1 MTLPA
6 EARDRYLAAFDETA
20 DGKGRPAWLRRL
32 RDEAKERFV
41 ATGFPNVKNEDWKYT
56 SVAAIEGQ
64 RFGLAPPGDGGLSP
78 PDVAGVLPVDAA
90 GNVLVFENGRYRPDL
105 SVRRPLPPG
114 VHLGSLSENLS
125 GEGEVLV
132 PYFSSRS
139 TANAFTDLNTMLMED
154 GAFLHIGKG
163 IEVPEPIHLLFL
175 TTGGERPV
183 MAHPRNVIVAGE
195 GSRVTVVERYAGF
208 SDAGCLVNAV
218 TDIAAGNGAAVVH
231 YRIQEDGP
239 DAYHIASLR
248 VRQGAG
254 SRFAAHSVSLGARLS
269 RSDVHAVLDGEGA
282 ACLLNGLYLGN
293 GEQHVDHFTTI
304 DHAKPE
310 GSSREYY
317 RGILDGR
324 SRGVFRGRVIV
335 RKDAQKTDARQA
347 NGNLL
352 LSREAEADSRPQ
364 LEIHADDV
372 KCTHGATVGPLDEEK
387 VFYIRSRGIDESS
400 ARGLLAYAYAADIL
414 RRFDLPDVRRTYEE
428 KLLAWLPDAGRIR
441 EFLHEPE

>member
-6 EARDRYLAAFDETA
+6 EARDRYLAAFERAADER
-20 DGKGRPAWLRRL
+20 GRPAWLRRL
-32 RDEAKERFV
+32 RDEAKDRFLS
-41 ATGFPNVKNEDWKYT
+41 AGFPGVKDEDWKYT
-56 SVAAIEGQ
+56 SVAGIEG
-64 RFGLAPPGDGGLSP
+64 REFDIPPRGGGGLTSS
-78 PDVAGVLPVDAA
+78 DVAEFLPADAA
-90 GNVLVFENGRYRPDL
+90 GNVLVFENGRYRADL
-105 SVRRPLPPG
+105 SVRRPLPSG
-114 VHLGSLSENLS
+114 VHLGGLSEALS
-125 GEGEVLV
+125 GGGDGLV
-132 PYFSSRS
+132 PYFSPSP
-139 TANAFTDLNTMLMED
+139 ANSFGDLNTMLMED
-154 GAFLHIGKG
+154 GAFLHVGKDV
-163 IEVPEPIHLLFL
+163 EVPEPVHLLFL
-175 TTGGERPV
+175 ASGGERPV

-195 GSRVTVVERYAGF
+195 GSRVTVVERYAGL

-218 TDIAAGNGAAVVH
+218 TDIAVGDGATVVH
-231 YRIQEDGP
+231 YRLQEDGP

-248 VRQGAG
+248 ARQGAG
-254 SRFAAHSVSLGARLS
+254 SRFAAHSVSIGARLS
-269 RSDVHAVLDGEGA
+269 RSDIHAVLDGVGA
-282 ACLLNGLYLGN
+282 VCLLNGLYLGN
-293 GEQHVDHFTTI
+293 GDQHVDHFTTI

-347 NGNLL
+347 NRNLL

-387 VFYIRSRGIDESS
+387 VFYMRSRGIDASS
-400 ARGLLAYAYAADIL
+400 ARCMLAYAFADDIL
-414 RRFDLPDVRRTYEE
+414 RRFDLPDVRRIIEE
-428 KLLAWLPDAGRIR
+428 KLLAWLPEAGRIR

>member
-6 EARDRYLAAFDETA
+6 EARDRYLAAFEEVA

-41 ATGFPNVKNEDWKYT
+41 ATGFPSVKNEDWKYT
-56 SVAAIEGQ
+56 SVAGIEE
-64 RFGLAPPGDGGLSP
+64 RCFGLAPPGDGGISP
-78 PDVAGVLPVDAA
+78 TDVAGVLPGDAG
-90 GNVLVFENGRYRPDL
+90 GNVLVFANGRYRADL

-114 VHLGSLSENLS
+114 VHLGILSENLS
-125 GEGEVLV
+125 GEGGVLV
-132 PYFSSRS
+132 PYFSRS
-139 TANAFTDLNTMLMED
+139 PANAFTDLNTMLLED

-163 IEVPEPIHLLFL
+163 VEVAEPIHLLFL
-175 TTGGERPV
+175 AAGGGRPL

-218 TDIAAGNGAAVVH
+218 TDIAAGRDSTVVH

-239 DAYHIASLR
+239 EAFHIATLR
-248 VRQGAG
+248 SRQGAG

-282 ACLLNGLYLGN
+282 TCLLNGLYLGN

-400 ARGLLAYAYAADIL
+400 ARGLLAYAFAADIL
-414 RRFDLPDVRRTYEE
+414 RRFDLPDVRRTFEE

-441 EFLHEPE
+441 EFLHEPG

>member
-6 EARDRYLAAFDETA
+6 EARDRYLAAFEEA
-20 DGKGRPAWLRRL
+20 MDGKGRPAWLRRL
-32 RDEAKERFV
+32 RDEAKERFL
-41 ATGFPNVKNEDWKYT
+41 AAGFPSVKNEDWKYT
-56 SVAAIEGQ
+56 SVAGIEEQ
-64 RFGLAPPGDGGLSP
+64 RFGLAPPGDGGFSP
-78 PDVAGVLPVDAA
+78 SAVAGILPGDAA
-90 GNVLVFENGRYRPDL
+90 GNVLVFANGRYRADL
-105 SVRRPLPPG
+105 SVRRPLPSG
-114 VHLGSLSENLS
+114 AHLGSLSESLS

-132 PYFSSRS
+132 PCFSRS
-139 TANAFTDLNTMLMED
+139 PANSFTDLNTMLMED
-154 GAFLHIGKG
+154 GAFLHIGEG
-163 IEVPEPIHLLFL
+163 VEVSEPIHLLFL
-175 TTGGERPV
+175 TSGGERPV
-183 MAHPRNVIVAGE
+183 MSHPRNVIVAGE
-195 GSRVTVVERYAGF
+195 GSRVTVVERYGGI

-218 TDIAAGNGAAVVH
+218 TDIAAGRASTVIH
-231 YRIQEDGP
+231 YRIQEDGQ
-239 DAYHIASLR
+239 DAFHIASLR
-248 VRQGAG
+248 ARQGAG

-282 ACLLNGLYLGN
+282 TCLLNGLYLGN

-387 VFYIRSRGIDESS
+387 VFYIRSRGIDDSS
-400 ARGLLAYAYAADIL
+400 ARGLLAYAFAADIL
-414 RRFDLPDVRRTYEE
+414 RRFDLPGVRRTFEE

>member
-1 MTLPA
+1 MTLPV
-6 EARDRYLAAFDETA
+6 EARDRYLAAFERA
-20 DGKGRPAWLRRL
+20 AEGGRRPAWLHRL
-32 RDEAKERFV
+32 RDEAKERFAV
-41 ATGFPNVKNEDWKYT
+41 TGFPDVKNEDWKYT
-56 SVAAIEGQ
+56 SVAEIEE
-64 RFGLAPPGDGGLSP
+64 REFEIAPRMDGGLSP
-78 PDVAGVLPVDAA
+78 TDVAGSLPGGAA
-90 GNVLVFENGRYRPDL
+90 GNVLVFDNGQYRTDL
-105 SVRRPLPPG
+105 SVRRPLPSG
-114 VHLGSLSENLS
+114 VHLGSLSEALS
-125 GEGEVLV
+125 GEEDGLV
-132 PYFSSRS
+132 PYFSRS
-139 TANAFTDLNTMLMED
+139 PSNAFIDLNTMLMED
-154 GAFLHIGKG
+154 GAFLHVGKDV
-163 IEVPEPIHLLFL
+163 EVPEPIHLLFL
-175 TTGGERPV
+175 ASGFERPV

-195 GSRVTVVERYAGF
+195 GSRVTVVERYAGR

-218 TDIAAGNGAAVVH
+218 TDIAVGRNATVVH
-231 YRIQEDGP
+231 YRIQENGP
-239 DAYHIASLR
+239 ESYHIASLR
-248 VRQGAG
+248 ARQGAG

-282 ACLLNGLYLGN
+282 ACLLNGLYLGT

-347 NGNLL
+347 NRNLL

-387 VFYIRSRGIDESS
+387 VFYMRSRGIDQSS
-400 ARGLLAYAYAADIL
+400 ARGLLAYAFAIDIL
-414 RRFDLPDVRRTYEE
+414 RRFDLPDVRRTFEE
-428 KLLAWLPDAGRIR
+428 KLLAWLPDAERIR

>member
-1 MTLPA
+1 VTLPA
-6 EARDRYLAAFDETA
+6 EASDRYLAAFEEVA

-32 RDEAKERFV
+32 RDEAKVRFV

-56 SVAAIEGQ
+56 SVAGIEER
-64 RFGLAPPGDGGLSP
+64 RFGVAPQDDGGFSP
-78 PDVAGVLPVDAA
+78 SDVAGHLPGDAA
-90 GNVLVFENGRYRPDL
+90 GNVLVFANGRYRADL

-114 VHLGSLSENLS
+114 VHLGSLSDALS
-125 GEGEVLV
+125 GGGDGLV
-132 PYFSSRS
+132 PYFSRS
-139 TANAFTDLNTMLMED
+139 PANAFTDLNTMLMED
-154 GAFLHIGKG
+154 GVFLHVGKEV
-163 IEVPEPIHLLFL
+163 EVPEPIHLLFL
-175 TTGGERPV
+175 TSGGERPV

-195 GSRVTVVERYAGF
+195 GARVTVVERYAGL

-218 TDIAAGNGAAVVH
+218 TDIAAGRSATVVH
-231 YRIQEDGP
+231 YRLQEDGP

-248 VRQGAG
+248 ARQGKG

-282 ACLLNGLYLGN
+282 ACLLNGLYLGT

-335 RKDAQKTDARQA
+335 RKDAQRTDARQS
-347 NGNLL
+347 NRNLL

-387 VFYIRSRGIDESS
+387 VFYMRSRGFDESS
-400 ARGLLAYAYAADIL
+400 ARSLLAYAFAVDVL
-414 RRFDLPDVRRTYEE
+414 RRFDLPDIRRTFEE
-428 KLLAWLPDAGRIR
+428 KLLAWLPDAGPIR
-441 EFLHEPE
+441 EFLHEPK

>member
-6 EARDRYLAAFDETA
+6 ETRDRYLSAFERAA

-32 RDEAKERFV
+32 RNEAKDRFLV
-41 ATGFPNVKNEDWKYT
+41 TGFPGVKDEDWKYT
-56 SVAAIEGQ
+56 SVAGIEER
-64 RFGLAPPGDGGLSP
+64 RFRLAPQDDGGLSSS
-78 PDVAGVLPVDAA
+78 DVAGHLPGDAA
-90 GNVLVFENGRYRPDL
+90 GNVLVFANGRYRADL

-114 VHLGSLSENLS
+114 VHLGSLSEALS
-125 GEGEVLV
+125 GGGDGLV
-132 PYFSSRS
+132 PHFSRS
-139 TANAFTDLNTMLMED
+139 PANAFTDLNTMLMED
-154 GAFLHIGKG
+154 GVFLHVGKEV
-163 IEVPEPIHLLFL
+163 EVPEPIHLLFL
-175 TTGGERPV
+175 ASGGERPV
-183 MAHPRNVIVAGE
+183 MVHPRNVIVAGE
-195 GSRVTVVERYAGF
+195 GSRVTVVERYAGL
-208 SDAGCLVNAV
+208 SAAGSLVNAV
-218 TDIAAGNGAAVVH
+218 TDITAGRSASVVH
-231 YRIQEDGP
+231 YRFQEDGP

-248 VRQGAG
+248 ARQGKG

-282 ACLLNGLYLGN
+282 ECLLNGLYLGN

-335 RKDAQKTDARQA
+335 RKDAQKTDARQS
-347 NGNLL
+347 NRNLL
-352 LSREAEADSRPQ
+352 LSRESEADSRPQ

-387 VFYIRSRGIDESS
+387 VFYMRSRGIDESS
-400 ARGLLAYAYAADIL
+400 ARGLLAYAFAADIL
-414 RRFDLPDVRRTYEE
+414 GRFDLPDVRRTFEE

-441 EFLHEPE
+441 EFLDAPE

>member
-6 EARDRYLAAFDETA
+6 EARDRYLAAYEEA
-20 DGKGRPAWLRRL
+20 VDGKGRPAWLRRL
-32 RDEAKERFV
+32 RDEAKERFL
-41 ATGFPNVKNEDWKYT
+41 AAGFPSVKNEDWKYT
-56 SVAAIEGQ
+56 SVAGIEEK
-64 RFGLAPPGDGGLSP
+64 RFGLAPPGDGGFSP
-78 PDVAGVLPVDAA
+78 SAVAGFLPGDAA
-90 GNVLVFENGRYRPDL
+90 GNVLVFANGRYRADL

-114 VHLGSLSENLS
+114 AHLGSLSESLS
-125 GEGEVLV
+125 GEGETLV
-132 PYFSSRS
+132 PFFSRS
-139 TANAFTDLNTMLMED
+139 PANAFTDLNTMLMED
-154 GAFLHIGKG
+154 GAFLHVGKG
-163 IEVPEPIHLLFL
+163 VEVSEPIHLLFL
-175 TTGGERPV
+175 TSGGGRPV

-195 GSRVTVVERYAGF
+195 GSRVTVVERYGGI

-218 TDIAAGNGAAVVH
+218 TDIAAGRAATVIH

-239 DAYHIASLR
+239 DAFHIASLR
-248 VRQGAG
+248 ARQGTG

-282 ACLLNGLYLGN
+282 TCLLNGLYLGN

-335 RKDAQKTDARQA
+335 REDAQKTDARQA

-400 ARGLLAYAYAADIL
+400 ARGLLAYAFAADIL
-414 RRFDLPDVRRTYEE
+414 RRFDIPDIRRTFEE

>member
-6 EARDRYLAAFDETA
+6 EARDRYLAAFEEA
-20 DGKGRPAWLRRL
+20 MDGKGRPAWLRRL
-32 RDEAKERFV
+32 RDEAKERFL
-41 ATGFPNVKNEDWKYT
+41 AAGFPSVKNEDWKYT
-56 SVAAIEGQ
+56 SVAGIEER
-64 RFGLAPPGDGGLSP
+64 RFGLAPPGDGGFSP
-78 PDVAGVLPVDAA
+78 SAVAGILPGDAA
-90 GNVLVFENGRYRPDL
+90 GNVLVFANGRYRADL

-114 VHLGSLSENLS
+114 VHLGSLSDALS
-125 GEGEVLV
+125 GGGDGLV
-132 PYFSSRS
+132 PYFSRS
-139 TANAFTDLNTMLMED
+139 PPNAFTDLNTMLMED
-154 GAFLHIGKG
+154 GAFLHVGKG
-163 IEVPEPIHLLFL
+163 VEVSEPIHLLFL
-175 TTGGERPV
+175 TSGGGRPV
-183 MAHPRNVIVAGE
+183 MVHPRNVIVAGE
-195 GSRVTVVERYAGF
+195 GSRVTVVERYGGI

-218 TDIAAGNGAAVVH
+218 TDIAAGRDSAVIH

-239 DAYHIASLR
+239 DAFHIASLR
-248 VRQGAG
+248 ARQGTG

-282 ACLLNGLYLGN
+282 TCLLNGLYLGN

-387 VFYIRSRGIDESS
+387 VFYIRSRGIDDSS
-400 ARGLLAYAYAADIL
+400 ARGLLAYAFAADIL
-414 RRFDLPDVRRTYEE
+414 RRFDLPGVRRTFEE

>member
-6 EARDRYLAAFDETA
+6 EARDRYLAVFERVAV
-20 DGKGRPAWLRRL
+20 DGRGRPAWLRRL

-41 ATGFPNVKNEDWKYT
+41 ATGFPGVKNEDWKYT
-56 SVAAIEGQ
+56 SVAGIEEQ
-64 RFGLAPPGDGGLSP
+64 AFESARENVGGLTSS
-78 PDVAGVLPVDAA
+78 DISGYLPGDAA
-90 GNVLVFENGRYRPDL
+90 GNVLVFENGRYRADL
-105 SVRRPLPPG
+105 SVRRLLPAG
-114 VHLGSLSENLS
+114 VHLGSLSEALS
-125 GEGEVLV
+125 GEGDVLV
-132 PYFSSRS
+132 PFFSRS
-139 TANAFTDLNTMLMED
+139 PANTFTDLNTMLMED
-154 GAFLHIGKG
+154 GVFLHVGKEV
-163 IEVPEPIHLLFL
+163 EVPEPIHLLFL
-175 TTGGERPV
+175 TSGGERPV

-195 GSRVTVVERYAGF
+195 GSRVTVVERYAGL

-218 TDIAAGNGAAVVH
+218 TDIAAGRSSTVVH
-231 YRIQEDGP
+231 YRLQEDGP

-248 VRQGAG
+248 ARQGTG

-347 NGNLL
+347 NRNLL

-387 VFYIRSRGIDESS
+387 VFYMRSRGIDESS
-400 ARGLLAYAYAADIL
+400 ARGLLAYAFAVDIL
-414 RRFDLPDVRRTYEE
+414 RRFDLPDVRRTFEE
-428 KLLAWLPDAGRIR
+428 KLLAWLPDAGGIR

>member
-6 EARDRYLAAFDETA
+6 EARDRYLAAFEGA
-20 DGKGRPAWLRRL
+20 EDGKGRPGWLRRL

-41 ATGFPNVKNEDWKYT
+41 ATGFPDVKNEDWKYT
-56 SVAAIEGQ
+56 SVAGIEER
-64 RFGLAPPGDGGLSP
+64 RFELPSRDDGGLSP
-78 PDVAGVLPVDAA
+78 SDVAGALPGDAA
-90 GNVLVFENGRYRPDL
+90 GNVLVFANGRYRADL

-114 VHLGSLSENLS
+114 VHLGSLSETLS
-125 GEGEVLV
+125 GGGDALV
-132 PYFSSRS
+132 PYFFRS
-139 TANAFTDLNTMLMED
+139 PANPFTDLNTMLMED
-154 GAFLHIGKG
+154 GAFLHVGKEV
-163 IEVPEPIHLLFL
+163 EVPEPIHLLFL
-175 TTGGERPV
+175 TSGGERPV

-195 GSRVTVVERYAGF
+195 GSRVTVVERYAGL

-218 TDIAAGNGAAVVH
+218 TDIATGGGATVAH
-231 YRIQEDGP
+231 YRLQEDGP
-239 DAYHIASLR
+239 DAYHVSSLR
-248 VRQGAG
+248 ARQGTG

-269 RSDVHAVLDGEGA
+269 RSEVHAVLDGGDA
-282 ACLLNGLYLGN
+282 VCLLNGLYLGN

-304 DHAKPE
+304 DHAKPD

-335 RKDAQKTDARQA
+335 REDAQKTDARQA
-347 NGNLL
+347 NRNLL

-387 VFYIRSRGIDESS
+387 VFYMRSRGIDESS
-400 ARGLLAYAYAADIL
+400 ARGLLAYAFAADIL
-414 RRFDLPDVRRTYEE
+414 ERFDLPDVRRAYEE
-428 KLLAWLPDAGRIR
+428 KLLAWLPDASRIR
-441 EFLHEPE
+441 EFLHEPG

>member
-1 MTLPA
+1 VTLPA
-6 EARDRYLAAFDETA
+6 EASDRYLAAFEEVA

-41 ATGFPNVKNEDWKYT
+41 TTGFPSVKNEDWKYT
-56 SVAAIEGQ
+56 SVAGIEEQ

-78 PDVAGVLPVDAA
+78 SGVAGFLPGDAA
-90 GNVLVFENGRYRPDL
+90 GSVLVFENGRFRADL
-105 SVRRPLPPG
+105 SVRRTLPPG
-114 VHLGSLSENLS
+114 VHLGSLSETLS
-125 GEGEVLV
+125 GEGGVLV
-132 PYFSSRS
+132 PCFSRS
-139 TANAFTDLNTMLMED
+139 PSNAFTDLNTMLMED
-154 GAFLHIGKG
+154 GAFLHVGKG
-163 IEVPEPIHLLFL
+163 VDVSEPIHLLFL
-175 TTGGERPV
+175 TSGGARPV

-208 SDAGCLVNAV
+208 SDGGCLVNAV
-218 TDIAAGNGAAVVH
+218 TDIAAGDGATVVH
-231 YRIQEDGP
+231 YRIQEDGA

-248 VRQGAG
+248 ARQGTG

-269 RSDVHAVLDGEGA
+269 RSDVHAVLDGAGA
-282 ACLLNGLYLGN
+282 ECLLNGLYLGN

-387 VFYIRSRGIDESS
+387 VFYMRSRGIDESS
-400 ARGLLAYAYAADIL
+400 ARGLLAYAFAVDIL
-414 RRFDLPDVRRTYEE
+414 RRFDLPDIRRTFEE
-428 KLLAWLPDAGRIR
+428 KLLAWLPGAGGIR